1 MQSLTVQKVVL
12 ALISFGFFI
21 GAPWLTGETLGG
33 NTMPLTVLGAV
44 AVLMIFVYG
53 LGDRCWLLIPFCL
66 PIEGNLNFLPINFS
80 MQELAIISVLCYL
93 IFRMIFG
100 LDVAW
105 RLGPAILW
113 LPLFGV
119 LAVLLYHWIRSGDI
133 GIKLLGGTGWG
144 GRKYFSVML
153 SALCVPLL
161 ASFPG
166 IRMRDLQL
174 VPLFYFLGS
183 FVDVV
188 PDLLTTLVPA
198 TAPYVWKFYSAVNLA
213 EYGDALKGNFSGEQA
228 ITRFRTLSKLGT
240 ALGLITLSYAPA
252 RTWLNPNRLWAF
264 PVIFLGGL
272 LCALSGFRGPVFRYG
287 LSIMSALF
295 ASLRLKSFIL
305 LPLVLCGA
313 LFVAFAQGRFLDF
326 PLPIQRALTFLP
338 GNWSLKAKIEAET
351 SSKWRNKIDE
361 LFYKEYFGKAPLLG
375 QGYHFDPS
383 LAKEATD
390 IYLAV
395 ARARAST
402 GDEFADVRNFIEM
415 RQPHE
420 GPVHILLVTGVV
432 GMFFFI
438 GYCSALL
445 IFSFGSITRT
455 SPLEITPIQ
464 IWAVALILPNIV
476 GFFFLFG
483 EYTTFFSTVIPI
495 AGLLYRFEQLKS
507 SSLKS
512 PFPDSESQFLARS
525 PKAFWQAPVAN

>member
-1 MQSLTVQKVVL
+1 
-12 ALISFGFFI
+12 
-21 GAPWLTGETLGG
+21 
-33 NTMPLTVLGAV
+33 
-44 AVLMIFVYG
+44 
-53 LGDRCWLLIPFCL
+53 
-66 PIEGNLNFLPINFS
+66 
-80 MQELAIISVLCYL
+80 
-93 IFRMIFG
+93 
-100 LDVAW
+100 
-105 RLGPAILW
+105 
-113 LPLFGV
+113 
-119 LAVLLYHWIRSGDI
+119 
-133 GIKLLGGTGWG
+133 
-144 GRKYFSVML
+144 
-153 SALCVPLL
+153 
-161 ASFPG
+161 
-166 IRMRDLQL
+166 MRDLQL